1 MIQRIR
7 RMRGVVSMV
16 RLVRDPD
23 RLGEVFAMAD
33 ALVKPE
39 ILDEMVAVFSRDAR
53 GARALEERPRV
64 GKIDLAALREL
75 PQGTLGRVYADHMI
89 DNDLDPTALP
99 SMEAPT
105 PRAYVRAHLY
115 ESHDVWHA
123 VTGFRTDVA
132 GELGLQAFNL
142 AQFPSRLAVGLL
154 AMGLLNAVI
163 FHFDET
169 ERRMD
174 QIARGWAMGKRA
186 RPLFGTAWASMWG
199 QKIDDVR
206 RDLGI
211 DLAATAHLPA
221 VDAKGAGEELR
232 APQGKRSP
240 ASFAEASTTST

>member
-1 MIQRIR
+1 MIRTIR

-16 RLVRDPD
+16 RLVRDPN

-33 ALVKPE
+33 AMVKPE
-39 ILDEMVAVFSRDAR
+39 ILDELVAAFSRDPK

-64 GKIDLAALREL
+64 GAIDLAALREL
-75 PQGTLGRVYADHMI
+75 PEGTLGRVYADHMI
-89 DNDLDPTALP
+89 ENGLDPTALP
-99 SMEAPT
+99 SMEART

-115 ESHDVWHA
+115 ESHDIWHA

-163 FHFDET
+163 FHFDEA
-169 ERRMD
+169 ERRME
-174 QIARGWAMGKRA
+174 QITRGWAMGKRA
-186 RPLFGTAWASMWG
+186 RPLFGTEWATMWG
-199 QKIDDVR
+199 QKMEDVR

-211 DLAATAHLPA
+211 DLEATFALPA
-221 VDAKGAGEELR
+221 ISKR
-232 APQGKRSP
+232 APAGSTR
-240 ASFAEASTTST
+240 ASFS

>member
-7 RMRGVVSMV
+7 RMRGVLSMV

-39 ILDEMVAVFSRDAR
+39 ILDEMVAAFSRDAK

-64 GKIDLAALREL
+64 GNIDLAALREL
-75 PQGTLGRVYADHMI
+75 PEGTLGRVYADHMI
-89 DNDLDPTALP
+89 ENGLDPTALP

-115 ESHDVWHA
+115 ESHDIWHA

-169 ERRMD
+169 ERRMA
-174 QIARGWAMGKRA
+174 QITRGWAMGKRA
-186 RPLFGTAWASMWG
+186 RPLFGTAWSSMWG
-199 QKIDDVR
+199 HKMDDVR

-211 DLAATAHLPA
+211 DLDGSGALPA
-221 VDAKGAGEELR
+221 IDTRRAHEAARATQGGRGA
-232 APQGKRSP
+232 
-240 ASFAEASTTST
+240 ASFADASTTST

>member
-1 MIQRIR
+1 
-7 RMRGVVSMV
+7 MRGVVSMV

-39 ILDEMVAVFSRDAR
+39 ILDELVAAFSRDAR

-75 PQGTLGRVYADHMI
+75 PEGTLGRVYADHMI
-89 DNDLDPTALP
+89 ENGLDPTALP
-99 SMEAPT
+99 SMEART

-115 ESHDVWHA
+115 ESHDIWHA

-154 AMGLLNAVI
+154 AMGLLNAVV

-169 ERRMD
+169 ERRMA
-174 QIARGWAMGKRA
+174 QITRGWAMGQRA
-186 RPLFGTAWASMWG
+186 RPLFGMDWASMWR
-199 QKIDDVR
+199 QEMDDVR

-211 DLAATAHLPA
+211 DLDASGGPPA
-221 VDAKGAGEELR
+221 VSSRGPRGAREEPR
-232 APQGKRSP
+232 APQGKRSA
-240 ASFAEASTTST
+240 ASFADASTTST